1 MAFTRSE
8 KPADVGASNRLRK
21 HAHYV
26 GNPRRLLAGTF
37 RPPVQPH
44 GASDS
49 FARKCKVD
57 RAEAAL
63 IALPGLMRKGQAN
76 V

>member
-1 MAFTRSE
+1 VAFLESE
-8 KPADVGASNRLRK
+8 KLADVGASNRLRK

-26 GNPRRLLAGTF
+26 GNPRRLLASTF

-49 FARKCKVD
+49 FARTCDVD

-63 IALPGLMRKGQAN
+63 IALAGLMRKGQTN